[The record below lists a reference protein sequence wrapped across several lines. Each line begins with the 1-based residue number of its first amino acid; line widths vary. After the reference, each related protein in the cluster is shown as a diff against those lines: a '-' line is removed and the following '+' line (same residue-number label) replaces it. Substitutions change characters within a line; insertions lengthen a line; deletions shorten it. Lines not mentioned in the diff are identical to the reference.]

1 MGFYNSP
8 RIILDDLVLNLD
20 AGNIK
25 SYAGDEISATAGPA
39 YGYFAG
45 GWPSYYSTVDRIDYS
60 NDTATAVAKGPLSLA
75 RGYFSATSAQ
85 GNGLPAGST
94 ELYTCALSPVNDGSW
109 HNVVMTRV
117 GGTQQTYYDGVGI
130 TTTGGTYTD
139 STNYSGVDGWFIGKG
154 NPAVGV
160 STFSG
165 NLANLTIRKGKGL
178 SNNEVQQNFN
188 ALRKRFGV

>member
-1 MGFYNSP
+1 M
-8 RIILDDLVLNLD
+8 
-20 AGNIK
+20 
-25 SYAGDEISATAGPA
+25 
-39 YGYFAG
+39 
-45 GWPSYYSTVDRIDYS
+45 
-60 NDTATAVAKGPLSLA
+60 
-75 RGYFSATSAQ
+75 
-85 GNGLPAGST
+85 
-94 ELYTCALSPVNDGSW
+94 NDGSW

-165 NLANLTIRKGKGL
+165 NLANITIRKGKGL

-188 ALRKRFGV
+188 ALRSRFGV